1 MNFNDKLDA
10 ILNQV
15 KFGSELVKTASTGEK
30 IKPFSPV
37 SATAKNLV
45 KIAEDLEVTS
55 NEVTY
60 DDIDELLMG
69 GMSKAASDYNDDFE
83 AVKAGRTS
91 SLISAAVGL
100 TILKHK
106 LS

>member
-1 MNFNDKLDA
+1 MVGKN
-10 ILNQV
+10 ILEHPSAA
-15 KFGSELVKTASTGEK
+15 KHEFFAPDIPEL
-30 IKPFSPV
+30 
-37 SATAKNLV
+37 NLF
-45 KIAEDLEVTS
+45 
-55 NEVTY
+55 
-60 DDIDELLMG
+60 
-69 GMSKAASDYNDDFE
+69 DFE